1 MKKFIAVLLV
11 TILLMSMVS
20 CTSMEMLT
28 DAGQQK
34 YVFSHDMENLEQIK
48 SGFETEIAD
57 LEAANKALDDDISG
71 LNTELEELEKQK
83 NSVEGDFSTIQR
95 KFDIATDKGFGIRYE
110 ELIYQMMYLM
120 DETEQYYPLSFYD
133 QPINIVNDDG
143 DNVLEYYIAADKNE
157 EIILSY
163 MITLTNDNVHIKK
176 ITLKAHNAL
185 DEELS
190 IICGMHVAMMCTALF
205 LAMDCPYYY
214 DETNEE
220 FGKNVVALMIQGTSN
235 DGRAQFE
242 TENIGEYVFF
252 NIEPSKKAADKKKY

>member
-34 YVFSHDMENLEQIK
+34 YVFSRDMNHLKQIK
-48 SGFETEIAD
+48 SE
-57 LEAANKALDDDISG
+57 LEAEIDNLEDENKALDDDISG
-71 LNTELEELEKQK
+71 LNTEIDELEKQK
-83 NSVEGDFSTIQR
+83 KSVEGDLSTVQR

-120 DETEQYYPLSFYD
+120 NETQQYYTLFFSD
-133 QPINIVNDDG
+133 QPINTVSDDG
-143 DNVLEYYIAADKNE
+143 DNVLEYYIATDKNK

-163 MITLTNDNVHIKK
+163 MITLTKDNVHIKK

-190 IICGMHVAMMCTALF
+190 IICGMHVAMVCTALF

-214 DETNEE
+214 DETDEE
-220 FGKNVVALMIQGTSN
+220 FGKNVVALMIQGISN